1 MYGIYC
7 MRQKKKNRISLGENV
22 LEPINIYGVFS
33 RPAHLSASV
42 KVSGFLGLNYT
53 LCLHV

>member
-1 MYGIYC
+1 

-22 LEPINIYGVFS
+22 LEPINVYGVFS